1 MKVQCRDILAMVV
14 AGLAAALIVV
24 ILGSFILR
32 YTGADEVS
40 ETVIMIDS
48 PMEEKKLTLFGVK
61 EKIIESRFHFGLCI
75 KTE

>member
-1 MKVQCRDILAMVV
+1 MVV

-48 PMEEKKLTLFGVK
+48 PMEEKNLTLFGTRK
-61 EKIIESRFHFGLCI
+61 KH
-75 KTE
+75 